1 MSHGPVGGKICA
13 TWSGPDQIG
22 EWCYVPGSDQLRE
35 AIVSRH
41 WIAEP
46 SATAREVKG
55 PFIMGSRTSGTSAV
69 RHDWKRERERE
80 FKETQRGEVI
90 D

>member
-1 MSHGPVGGKICA
+1 MRHLVRSRPMGPNGVMCRAGTSCVRR
-13 TWSGPDQIG
+13 S
-22 EWCYVPGSDQLRE
+22 V
-35 AIVSRH
+35 VSRH

-69 RHDWKRERERE
+69 RHDWKRERKRE